1 MSSQFVGQR
10 RNERK
15 NIGEEEQFTRG
26 KELWKAGS
34 MKMAR

>member
-1 MSSQFVGQR
+1 MSTAFVRKR

-26 KELWKAGS
+26 KELWEGRKHEDG
-34 MKMAR
+34 